1 MLTVART
8 VAEGFSDRDIEMLR
22 ELAEALPS
30 LFHRMQDLQQLEMR
44 DRLVERAQ
52 KLEMTGQLAA
62 GTVHKVN
69 NAPTAI
75 LGHCKLLLM
84 EEMVAAT
91 RASLE
96 LVLRAGDSAR
106 IMVGHFLTMAR
117 GQEPV
122 PQTTDLN
129 LFVHDS
135 LQLLRR
141 QLARERVELVESL
154 DSHLPMVSV
163 QAGKI
168 Q

>member
-1 MLTVART
+1 
-8 VAEGFSDRDIEMLR
+8 MLR

-62 GTVHKVN
+62 GTVHEVN

-84 EEMVAAT
+84 EEEMVAAT
-91 RASLE
+91 RESLE
-96 LVLRAGDSAR
+96 LILRAGDSAR

-117 GQEPV
+117 GQESV